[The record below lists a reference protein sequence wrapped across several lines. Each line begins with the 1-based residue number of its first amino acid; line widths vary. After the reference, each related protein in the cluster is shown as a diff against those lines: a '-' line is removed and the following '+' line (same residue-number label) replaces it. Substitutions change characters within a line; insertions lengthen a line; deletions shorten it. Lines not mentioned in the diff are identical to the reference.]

1 MPSQRLFK
9 GAYIILRVLDYI
21 WFKTIRESG
30 GGTYMGTV
38 VRLEHYTKNFKKV
51 TVLDDI
57 NLTLES
63 GKVIGLKGKNGSGKT
78 MLMRAISGLILPTSG
93 KVFINDKELGKQ
105 ISFPPSIGLLIENP
119 SFIANYT
126 GFKNLKILASIQN
139 KISDEEIREAIR
151 KVGLKPDDPRTFKK
165 YSLGMKQ
172 RLGIA
177 AAIMEKPDIVILD
190 EPINALDEA
199 GAGLIKGILDELK
212 ANGSL
217 IIIACHDTEEL
228 NYLSDEVYEIY
239 EGQLVDKEAAEAA
252 KKAVEEARKAIE
264 EANKKAEAKKDG
276 RAEENKEAVS

>member
-1 MPSQRLFK
+1 LPSQRLFK

-252 KKAVEEARKAIE
+252 KKAIE
-264 EANKKAEAKKDG
+264 EANKKAEAKKDS

>member
-1 MPSQRLFK
+1 
-9 GAYIILRVLDYI
+9 
-21 WFKTIRESG
+21 
-30 GGTYMGTV
+30 MGTV
-38 VRLEHYTKNFKKV
+38 VRLEDYCKSFKSAEVLKN
-51 TVLDDI
+51 I

-93 KVFINDKELGKQ
+93 KVYINDKELGRQ
-105 ISFPPSIGLLIENP
+105 ISFPPSIGILIENL
-119 SFIANYT
+119 SFISNYT

-139 KISDEEIREAIR
+139 RISDDEIRDAIR
-151 KVGLKPDDPRTFKK
+151 KVGLDPDDKRTFKK

-177 AAIMEKPDIVILD
+177 AAIMERPDIVILD

-199 GAGLIKGILDELK
+199 GAGLIKGLLDELK

-228 NYLSDEVYEIY
+228 NYLSDEIYEIY
-239 EGQLVDKEAAEAA
+239 DGEITGH
-252 KKAVEEARKAIE
+252 IE
-264 EANKKAEAKKDG
+264 HPDEK
-276 RAEENKEAVS
+276 VS

>member
-1 MPSQRLFK
+1 
-9 GAYIILRVLDYI
+9 
-21 WFKTIRESG
+21 
-30 GGTYMGTV
+30 MGTV
-38 VRLEHYTKNFKKV
+38 VRLEDYCKSFKSAEVLKN
-51 TVLDDI
+51 I

-93 KVFINDKELGKQ
+93 KVYINDKELGRH
-105 ISFPPSIGLLIENP
+105 ISFPPSIGILIENP
-119 SFIANYT
+119 SFISNYT

-139 KISDEEIREAIR
+139 RISDDEIRDAIR
-151 KVGLKPDDPRTFKK
+151 KVGLDPDDKRTFKK

-177 AAIMEKPDIVILD
+177 SAIMERPDIVILD

-199 GAGLIKGILDELK
+199 GAGLIKGLLDELK

-228 NYLSDEVYEIY
+228 NYLSDEIYEIY
-239 EGQLVDKEAAEAA
+239 DGEITGH
-252 KKAVEEARKAIE
+252 IE
-264 EANKKAEAKKDG
+264 HPDEK
-276 RAEENKEAVS
+276 VS

>member
-1 MPSQRLFK
+1 
-9 GAYIILRVLDYI
+9 
-21 WFKTIRESG
+21 
-30 GGTYMGTV
+30 MGTV
-38 VRLEHYTKNFKKV
+38 VRLEDYCKSFKSAEVLKN
-51 TVLDDI
+51 I

-93 KVFINDKELGKQ
+93 KVYINDKELGRQ
-105 ISFPPSIGLLIENP
+105 ISFPPSIGILIENP
-119 SFIANYT
+119 SFISNYT

-139 KISDEEIREAIR
+139 RISDDEIRDVIR
-151 KVGLKPDDPRTFKK
+151 KVGLDPDDKRTFKK

-177 AAIMEKPDIVILD
+177 AAIMERPDIVILD

-199 GAGLIKGILDELK
+199 GAGLIKGLLDELK

-228 NYLSDEVYEIY
+228 NYLSDEIYEIY
-239 EGQLVDKEAAEAA
+239 DGEITGH
-252 KKAVEEARKAIE
+252 IE
-264 EANKKAEAKKDG
+264 HPDEK
-276 RAEENKEAVS
+276 VS

>member
-1 MPSQRLFK
+1 
-9 GAYIILRVLDYI
+9 
-21 WFKTIRESG
+21 
-30 GGTYMGTV
+30 MGTV
-38 VRLEHYTKNFKKV
+38 VRLEDYCKSFKSAEVLKN
-51 TVLDDI
+51 I

-93 KVFINDKELGKQ
+93 KVYINDKELGRQ
-105 ISFPPSIGLLIENP
+105 ISFPPSIGILIENP
-119 SFIANYT
+119 SFISNYT

-139 KISDEEIREAIR
+139 RISDDEIRDAIR
-151 KVGLKPDDPRTFKK
+151 KVGLDPDDKRTFKK

-177 AAIMEKPDIVILD
+177 AAIMERPNIVILD

-199 GAGLIKGILDELK
+199 GAGLIKGLLDELK

-228 NYLSDEVYEIY
+228 NYLSDEIYEIY
-239 EGQLVDKEAAEAA
+239 DGEITGH
-252 KKAVEEARKAIE
+252 IE
-264 EANKKAEAKKDG
+264 HPDEK
-276 RAEENKEAVS
+276 VS

>member
-165 YSLGMKQ
+165 YSL
-172 RLGIA
+172 
-177 AAIMEKPDIVILD
+177 
-190 EPINALDEA
+190 DEA

-252 KKAVEEARKAIE
+252 KKAIE

>member
-1 MPSQRLFK
+1 
-9 GAYIILRVLDYI
+9 
-21 WFKTIRESG
+21 
-30 GGTYMGTV
+30 MGTV
-38 VRLEHYTKNFKKV
+38 VRLEDYCKSFKSAEVLKN
-51 TVLDDI
+51 I

-93 KVFINDKELGKQ
+93 KVYINDKELGRQ
-105 ISFPPSIGLLIENP
+105 ISFPPSIGILIEKP
-119 SFIANYT
+119 SFISNYT

-139 KISDEEIREAIR
+139 RISDDEIRDAIR
-151 KVGLKPDDPRTFKK
+151 KVGLDPDDKRTFKK

-177 AAIMEKPDIVILD
+177 AAIMERPDIVILD

-199 GAGLIKGILDELK
+199 GAGLIKGLLDELK

-228 NYLSDEVYEIY
+228 NYLSDEIYEIY
-239 EGQLVDKEAAEAA
+239 DGEITGH
-252 KKAVEEARKAIE
+252 IE
-264 EANKKAEAKKDG
+264 HPDEK
-276 RAEENKEAVS
+276 VS